1 MGLLTK
7 AFVEIIQFFH
17 SFTGNYGWA
26 IILLTTLV
34 QVALYPLTASQMKSA
49 ADLKKIQPKLKEIQE
64 RYKDRPDELQRRMME
79 LYREHNFNPFG
90 GCLPLL
96 LQLPIIWALFATLN
110 HFPYRGTPAFLWIPT
125 LAKPDPL
132 WILPILS
139 GVTTYWQMAMGPI
152 DPSQRAM
159 LIFMPV
165 FMAWVTLRF
174 PAGLA
179 LYWVV
184 GNVVR
189 IGQQYLMN
197 KQLERAQGPE
207 RGEK

>member
-7 AFVEIIQFFH
+7 GFVQLLQFFH

-26 IILLTTLV
+26 IIILTTLI
-34 QVALYPLTASQMKSA
+34 QVALYPLTASQMKAA
-49 ADLKKIQPKLKEIQE
+49 ADLKKINPKLKEIQE
-64 RYKDRPDELQRRMME
+64 KYRDKPEELQRRMME
-79 LYREHNFNPFG
+79 LYREHKVNPFG

-96 LQLPIIWALFATLN
+96 LQLPIIWALFASLS
-110 HFPYRGTPAFLWIPT
+110 HFPYRGTPAFLWVPD
-125 LAKPDPL
+125 LAKPDP

-139 GVTTYWQMAMGPI
+139 GVTTYFQMAMGPV

-159 LIFMPV
+159 LVFMPV
-165 FMAWVTLRF
+165 FMVWVTRRF
-174 PAGLA
+174 AAGLA

-189 IGQQYLMN
+189 IAQQWLMN
-197 KQLERAQGPE
+197 RQLERPE
-207 RGEK
+207 RVTGER